1 MAGFEDTE
9 NIVESMPMLADK
21 SDDEENVTT
30 FESKSIK
37 NSPNFHYNVIEQK
50 RGKPR
55 HKILLFFHVALK
67 SVAIIIYLGS
77 NVFHLGYIA
86 TFIAVVIIL
95 SMDFWLTKNV
105 SGRLLAGLRWWNQV
119 DGKTG
124 EMKWYYESWSAEERS
139 VGRKSQGNNASN
151 KSILKE
157 IQKRNFNIYEYDTKR
172 KIYMHNIRLFCLQF
186 DRFG

>member
-9 NIVESMPMLADK
+9 HTVESMPMLADN
-21 SDDEENVTT
+21 SDDEENFTT

-37 NSPNFHYNVIEQK
+37 SSPNFRYNVIEQK

-77 NVFHLGYIA
+77 KLFHLGYIA

-105 SGRLLAGLRWWNQV
+105 SGRLLAGLRWWNHV
-119 DGKTG
+119 DEKSG

-139 VGRKSQGNNASN
+139 VGRKSQGNNALS
-151 KSILKE
+151 
-157 IQKRNFNIYEYDTKR
+157 
-172 KIYMHNIRLFCLQF
+172 
-186 DRFG
+186 